1 MTMFVATILASALIV
16 QAPAPSDA
24 VEVAYPEMVEGRVE
38 AAIRKI
44 EDADG
49 RQAEH
54 PARLINLGIAHA
66 RIGNEGK
73 ARELFAQAASNTDRY
88 WLETSTG
95 HWADAREIA
104 RTAMAKLDR
113 GEFSAPQLATR

>member
-1 MTMFVATILASALIV
+1 MFVATILASALIV

-24 VEVAYPEMVEGRVE
+24 VEVAYPEMIKGRAE

-44 EDADG
+44 EDADA

-66 RIGNEGK
+66 RMGNDEK
-73 ARELFAQAASNTDRY
+73 ARELFAEAAGNTEKY

-95 HWADAREIA
+95 EWADARQIA

-113 GEFSAPQLATR
+113 GEFAAAQVASR